1 MTVNPEN
8 ILTVLGYRVDTKGNV
23 TTTNNQLA
31 IISLQPTEEGGIL
44 RIHGSSD
51 SFFYSGEEDLEFDLT
66 FPTKVSSKYV
76 FFHGGEDGFKISRKE
91 FTENMLKALAEYNDI
106 VKRNLAG

>member
-31 IISLQPTEEGGIL
+31 IISLQPTEEGG
-44 RIHGSSD
+44 
-51 SFFYSGEEDLEFDLT
+51 Y
-66 FPTKVSSKYV
+66 
-76 FFHGGEDGFKISRKE
+76 
-91 FTENMLKALAEYNDI
+91 
-106 VKRNLAG
+106 